1 MKILVSSKDFFRQT
15 VQDAFAERRMPDS
28 PLAKDYIC
36 TLLQHYIYTSN
47 LFDIESENGRKQRST
62 LAELY
67 LNATSQQNGVRIDLL
82 KKLGDVSLYISGY
95 FGESLQ
101 RKIVDVDYYANMGG
115 VAYATL
121 SSHVRDSHYRD
132 VYLDFSQR
140 FMDYVELLTLI
151 SKKTRVQNEN
161 NLLLLFDRFVTTGSE
176 EASKSLIEK
185 GFLPPTVKKV
195 TNQ

>member
-1 MKILVSSKDFFRQT
+1 MKIVVSSKDFFRQT
-15 VQDAFAERRMPDS
+15 VQDAFTERRMPDS

-36 TLLQHYIYTSN
+36 TLLEHYVYTSN
-47 LFDIESENGRKQRST
+47 LFDVESEDGRKQRST

-67 LNATSQQNGVRIDLL
+67 LTATSQHSGVRIDLL

-101 RKIVDVDYYANMGG
+101 RKVVDVDYYANMGG

-121 SSHVRDSHYRD
+121 SSHVRDSHYRN
-132 VYLDFSQR
+132 VYLNFSHN

-151 SKKTRVQNEN
+151 SKKTRIQNES
-161 NLLLLFDRFVTTGSE
+161 NLLLLFDRFVSTGSE

-185 GFLPPTVKKV
+185 GLVPPAIKKV